1 MSLERGERMLFLLH
15 CRFNAQPRIVVP
27 RSRVSDDG
35 AAGSVEG
42 RGNEPVGAKESGPP
56 RILKIRFG
64 HAGNPVAND
73 TCTGYE
79 Q

>member
-1 MSLERGERMLFLLH
+1 MLFLLH